1 MARASSRPEHVA
13 GTSRPFF
20 GAERKKERRP
30 APRRPPSP
38 VGNGEAV
45 VAEEVGGLLAV
56 SEEQHAHHAIQGEDG
71 GALRAHGVGHVE
83 RPERI
88 LADLKGEATD

>member
-1 MARASSRPEHVA
+1 MPPPGL
-13 GTSRPFF
+13 GTSPAPPGPFPELR
-20 GAERKKERRP
+20 GKERCP
-30 APRRPPSP
+30 QPCRPPSP

-56 SEEQHAHHAIQGEDG
+56 SEEQHAHHAVQGEDG

-88 LADLKGEATD
+88 LTDLKGEATA

>member
-1 MARASSRPEHVA
+1 MWHMPPPGPGMLPAPPGLFLELKGKRR
-13 GTSRPFF
+13 
-20 GAERKKERRP
+20 GALQ
-30 APRRPPSP
+30 PRRPPSP

-56 SEEQHAHHAIQGEDG
+56 PEEQHAHHAVQREDG

-83 RPERI
+83 GPERVP
-88 LADLKGEATD
+88 ADLK